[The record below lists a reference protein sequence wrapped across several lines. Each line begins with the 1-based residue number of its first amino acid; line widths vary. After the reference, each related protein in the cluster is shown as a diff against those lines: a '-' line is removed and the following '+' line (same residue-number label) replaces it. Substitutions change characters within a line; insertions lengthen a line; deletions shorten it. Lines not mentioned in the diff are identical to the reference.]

1 MINGVGSQIQ
11 NSLRKCAIYLRIFNL
26 ILSDR
31 GSSCLESDFVDEA
44 KLRVT
49 CLGILANVRT

>member
-1 MINGVGSQIQ
+1 MMNGVGCQIQ
-11 NSLRKCAIYLRIFNL
+11 NSFRKRTFYWRIFNL
-26 ILSDR
+26 MVSDR

-49 CLGILANVRT
+49 YLVILANVRN